1 MRVTHLKT
9 KTKKKQ
15 QLLWRHST
23 FYIFLKKLNAFYCFP
38 EFVIVTATT
47 NIKTVL
53 LVKVISECKM
63 SVISIILTANFKI
76 YDLDKVIFVVSG
88 SKSIL
93 IIILLLSFFKFCV
106 YKVFRYSRWRY
117 WIEDV
122 NQECWVAIPYKG
134 MSWSKN
140 WLLWTT
146 FLHSV
151 ISLTECIGI
160 VQVGKYRVVCLCVSV
175 CVSVCLSVG
184 ARTPKLLGRF
194 Q

>member
-9 KTKKKQ
+9 KKKKQ

-23 FYIFLKKLNAFYCFP
+23 FYIFLKKLNAFYYFP

-63 SVISIILTANFKI
+63 SVISIILTANFEI
-76 YDLDKVIFVVSG
+76 YDLNKVIFVVSG

-93 IIILLLSFFKFCV
+93 IIILLFSFLKFCV
-106 YKVFRYSRWRY
+106 YRVFRYFPRQY

-134 MSWSKN
+134 MSWRKKWPSLKKIKQTLKTWECRIGKQQKSRYDVTKAKFSKIEK
-140 WLLWTT
+140 
-146 FLHSV
+146 SV
-151 ISLTECIGI
+151 I
-160 VQVGKYRVVCLCVSV
+160 
-175 CVSVCLSVG
+175 
-184 ARTPKLLGRF
+184 
-194 Q
+194 